1 MPELEKQINQAQLLV
16 QLSISMPFGFY
27 YSLWVNQTARME
39 YHHQNH
45 R

>member
-1 MPELEKQINQAQLLV
+1 MPEPEKQINQAQSLV
-16 QLSISMPFGFY
+16 HSLIAMPFGYY